1 MANINL
7 GNIRRLGFIKGL
19 ADSELARQAAQAKIA
34 EEDRAYQR
42 LLKRDEE
49 TRAFQ
54 SAEAEKTRAASAEQ
68 ARLTRKQAERAAN
81 RAYSL
86 SLLDY
91 REKKAARLDAARTK
105 KETTARTDLSANLNA
120 LGDKY
125 LFEGKKFKEIEA
137 QLIARYGPILGKTFV
152 TDQIQLRRLGNKAK
166 LNEGEREKL
175 RTNDLTTIKDLGK
188 GAFSTE
194 KGVEAVYTPKMH
206 ERARSYGNFTDVS
219 YEDQLNKFKMI
230 AKRVAASKQTVDNDT
245 VAYELPDGEVV
256 KFVTTQGYQPFY
268 KNKKANQLIAQYKSR
283 LNQYENLFRKMSKAG
298 MTDSEI
304 KKHEAFQSFK
314 NERDLLQSTTEN
326 GQNIYTL
333 KNYKTVHRL
342 VEGETDVP
350 PASPAG
356 PVKPIRDPS
365 KPEVPE
371 QKYDSFQDQRYP
383 RNSEQLSDASSFLV
397 ASKTQDGVDL
407 SLGGFDPQTDSKL
420 INMAQARK
428 LMEAWSNTRYRK
440 NDELDAL
447 VTFMRNSGISKNG
460 QEVADITDA
469 VMYLEPD
476 KLMRRE
482 RGGSLQTPIAN
493 DQVYDTLTEGA
504 ISDFKKKAQ
513 DQLNSSNEALN
524 MITTLEGTV
533 QLIETNPLG
542 FGAELEMITSDIRSY
557 GKGIAEFAGT
567 ALGNLGEKFKSS
579 FIKVFGEDNDLE
591 TIKRRNT
598 NAAIRAEN
606 NKGNFMEVRNE
617 TTAYYEDIANKMNAQ
632 TDELLRKGI
641 ITKKQAGLR
650 KLVVLQKMALTYRL
664 SGLFQGDSSGR
675 TISNQDYDVAASAL
689 WGEGYS
695 FGPKMEYLKQ
705 FFEAR
710 NRRFSTI
717 ADSVD
722 SRTIKIASRVQDSV
736 ARLNTSHFIQNVLG
750 KGITP
755 MFQSG
760 ATTTSAINRSDVRI
774 KIRDEVNTFLSEAM
788 EENEDESVKNIK
800 SLAELGDTF
809 GILLT
814 GVSRT
819 ENVPDGAGLI
829 KKTTLPKTKEVVDTL
844 KGTVTEIFKSTYP
857 NEDVFK
863 NKYPDKDYNETLEGM
878 INSVIVRA
886 YNKFAST
893 RGN

>member
-7 GNIRRLGFIKGL
+7 GKIRRLGFIKGL

-54 SAEAEKTRAASAEQ
+54 SLESEKGRAASAEQ
-68 ARLTRKQAERAAN
+68 ARLTRKQAKETAD

-86 SLLDY
+86 NVLDFG
-91 REKKAARLDAARTK
+91 EKKATRLAAAKTK
-105 KETTARTDLSANLNA
+105 IETTARTDLAASLNA
-120 LGDKY
+120 LGDNYK
-125 LFEGKKFKEIEA
+125 FEGEDFNKIKSGFVARFGKVLGTTFINEQIEI
-137 QLIARYGPILGKTFV
+137 
-152 TDQIQLRRLGNKAK
+152 RRLGAKAK
-166 LNEGEREKL
+166 LDEGERVKL
-175 RTNDLTTIKDLGK
+175 RTNDLATIKDLGK

-194 KGVEAVYTPKMH
+194 SGVEAVYTPKMH
-206 ERARSYGNFTDVS
+206 QRAQDYGNFPNVS
-219 YEDQLNKFKMI
+219 YQDQLKKFKII
-230 AKRVAASKQTVDNDT
+230 AKSVAASKQTVDNDT
-245 VAYELPDGEVV
+245 VAYELPNGKVV
-256 KFVTTQGYQPFY
+256 TFVTTQGYQSFY
-268 KNKKANQLIAQYKSR
+268 KNKKPNQLIAQYKSR
-283 LNQYENLFRKMSKAG
+283 LNQYENLFRQMSQEG
-298 MTDSEI
+298 MTDAQI

-314 NERDLLQSTTEN
+314 NEKDLLQSRTEN
-326 GQNIYTL
+326 NQSIYTFE
-333 KNYKTVHRL
+333 NYETVHRL

-350 PASPAG
+350 PPSKAR
-356 PVKPIRDPS
+356 PVKQIRDPS

-371 QKYDSFQDQRYP
+371 QKFDSFQDQRYL

-407 SLGGFDPQTDSKL
+407 SLGGLDQADFKL
-420 INMAQARK
+420 ANMARARK
-428 LMEAWSNTRYRK
+428 LMEAWKNTRYRK
-440 NDELDAL
+440 GDELDAL
-447 VTFMRNSGISKNG
+447 VTFMRDSGVSKNG

-482 RGGSLQTPIAN
+482 PGGSLQTPIAN
-493 DQVYDTLTEGA
+493 DQVYDNLTEGA

-542 FGAELEMITSDIRSY
+542 LGAELEMITSDIRSY
-557 GKGIAEFAGT
+557 GKGVAEFAGT

-579 FIKVFGEDNDLE
+579 FIKVFGEDNDLQ
-591 TIKRRNT
+591 TIRQRNINSAT
-598 NAAIRAEN
+598 RAEN
-606 NKGNFMEVRNE
+606 NQGNFMEVRNE
-617 TTAYYEDIANKMNAQ
+617 TTAYYEDIANRMNAQ
-632 TDELLRKGI
+632 TDDQLRKGI
-641 ITKKQAGLR
+641 ISKEQAGLR

-689 WGEGYS
+689 WGEGYA
-695 FGPKMEYLKQ
+695 FGPKMDYLKQ

-722 SRTIKIASRVQDSV
+722 SRTIKIASRVQDAV
-736 ARLNTSHFIQNVLG
+736 ANFNTSHFIQNVLG
-750 KGITP
+750 KNITP

-774 KIRDEVNTFLSEAM
+774 RIRDEVNTSVSEAM
-788 EENEDESVKNIK
+788 KENEDEVLKNIK
-800 SLAELGDTF
+800 SLAELGNTF

-829 KKTTLPKTKEVVDTL
+829 KKTTLAGTKEVVDTL
-844 KGTVTEIFKSTYP
+844 NDAVTKIFKSTYP
-857 NEDVFK
+857 DEDVFK